1 MIRKKRALTILE
13 LMVVIAI
20 AAIAGGGLF
29 WRLNRLVEMKRVE
42 TDSAKIR
49 SLLLS
54 SQMLAINRKSDL
66 ELRMEKTKG
75 GWSLH
80 LISLEEPGVE
90 FPCGQL
96 SPLQIGFKPLEKRG
110 EAEDSNISLR
120 FSSTGQVAP
129 FGTLTLGKEQIGIP
143 AFFRQEQGVELGPIH
158 HDALKNS
165 KQVPS

>member
-1 MIRKKRALTILE
+1 MRKKRPLTILE

-42 TDSAKIR
+42 TDTAKLR

-54 SQMLAINRKSDL
+54 SQMLALNRKSDL

-75 GWSLH
+75 GWRLH
-80 LISLEEPGVE
+80 LLSLEEPGVE

-96 SPLQIGFKPLEKRG
+96 SPLQIGFKPLGKKD
-110 EAEDSNISLR
+110 EAENSHISFR

-129 FGTLTLGKEQIGIP
+129 FGTLSVGKEQIGIP
-143 AFFRQEQGVELGPIH
+143 ALFRQVEGVELGPLH
-158 HDALKNS
+158 PDDLKNS